1 MSSLTNYLELKL
13 LDHTFGVAAYTRP
26 ATVYLGLLK
35 ADPTEAGTVTEA
47 AYGAYARQAIAFGAA
62 SARAIAQSGTVT
74 FPKATSGSETITHY
88 GIFDA
93 VSAGN
98 MLAYGTLSV
107 SKQIVTNNT
116 PSVAAGQVTITVNTG
131 GASTYLAN
139 IWLDFVFR
147 NTIFAQPAVYV
158 GLATAVLADGTT
170 GTTVT
175 QPSGGAYA
183 RVLHAGWA
191 IAAAG
196 ANSNSTAINF
206 AAATAAWGTVTSGF
220 TVDAASAGNILTYDN
235 GVVDQAVASGDTVSF
250 AVGAWTNTLD

>member
-1 MSSLTNYLELKL
+1 MGSLTNFLELKL
-13 LDHTFGVAAYTRP
+13 LDHTFGVAAYTQP

-35 ADPTEAGTVTEA
+35 ADPTDTGTVTEA
-47 AYGAYARQAIAFGAA
+47 TYGAYARQAITFGAA
-62 SARAIAQSGTVT
+62 SARAIAQSGVVT
-74 FPKATSGSETITHY
+74 FPKATSGSETVTHY

-98 MLAYGTLSV
+98 MLAHGSLSA

-116 PSVAAGQVTITVNTG
+116 PSVASGQVTITCSAG

-147 NTIFAQPAVYV
+147 NQAFAQPSVYV
-158 GLATAVLADGTT
+158 GVATAVLSDTTT

-175 QPSGGAYA
+175 QPAGGNYA
-183 RVLHAGWA
+183 RVLHSGWA
-191 IAAAG
+191 AASAG

-206 AAATAAWGTVTSGF
+206 AAANASWGTVTSGF

-235 GVVDQAVASGDTVSF
+235 SVADQAVGEGDTVSF
-250 AVGAWTNTLD
+250 AIGGWTNTLD